1 MTDIRER
8 VTEDRGLIKKIQMAI
23 PGYRGYRIR
32 EDLRIAD
39 SMLRLQ
45 IADRMRDEVLKPLED
60 IREVCSREL
69 ELDLMNDIAAVIS
82 AAKTTEAKIR
92 HAEQGYSG
100 ISPAY
105 RVADDELNT
114 LYEYDLS
121 LLGGVNDLAGFTA
134 ASLSAA
140 EGGDF
145 ATVKANAK
153 KTRTAISELQS
164 QFGKRIE
171 TMANLGAI

>member
-1 MTDIRER
+1 MADLRDR
-8 VTEDRGLIKKIQMAI
+8 VTEDRGLLKKIQMAI

-45 IADRMRDEVLKPLED
+45 IADRMRDEVLKPLEET
-60 IREVCSREL
+60 REVCSREL
-69 ELDLMNDIAAVIS
+69 ELDVMNDMAAVIS
-82 AAKTTEAKIR
+82 AAQTTEAKIR

-121 LLGGVNDLAGFTA
+121 LLGGVDDLAGFA
-134 ASLSAA
+134 AESLSAA
-140 EGGDF
+140 ESGDF
-145 ATVKANAK
+145 AAVKANAK
-153 KTRTAISELQS
+153 KTRTAINDIQV

>member
-1 MTDIRER
+1 MVDLREK
-8 VTEDRGLIKKIQMAI
+8 VSDDRGLIKKIQMAI

-39 SMLRLQ
+39 SLLRIQ
-45 IADRMRDEVLKPLED
+45 IADKMRDAVLKPLEET
-60 IREVCSREL
+60 REVCSREL

-82 AAKTTEAKIR
+82 AAKTAEAKIR

-105 RVADDELNT
+105 RVGDSELNT

-121 LLGGVNDLAGFTA
+121 LLYGMDELAKLA
-134 ASLSAA
+134 EESLSAA
-140 EGGDF
+140 ENSDF
-145 ATVKANAK
+145 AAVKTNAK
-153 KTRTAISELQS
+153 QARSALSEVKI
-164 QFGKRIE
+164 QFDKRIE